1 MGLKSGREHGIGVGE
16 CRCTV
21 KPMRMSEKLKN
32 ELELPSVSVQN
43 LHKSLTASRPLNLM
57 MKVNCRDGDALCQRP
72 VHKLVQE
79 LAELKEVA

>member
-21 KPMRMSEKLKN
+21 KPMRMSQKLKN
-32 ELELPSVSVQN
+32 ELELTSVSVQN
-43 LHKSLTASRPLNLM
+43 LHKSLTAFRPLNL